1 MECDRA
7 AALIEPGLDGEL
19 DTGSAAAL
27 AHHVAGCPACRQRQ
41 AAALA
46 LHAGLAR
53 GLTRHRAPPALA
65 ARLGVELAA
74 RRRPA
79 WRDGRWR
86 AGLAI
91 AASLAV
97 VAVLSSA
104 ITYRMVVP
112 APEAAGDEIVS
123 AHIRALISGHAMDVL
138 SSDRHTVKPWFNGRL
153 DLSPPVIDLGAEG
166 FALAGGRLDYI
177 DRRPVAVLVY
187 RQRQHLIDL
196 FVSPADGAAPRAPRF
211 ASQRGYTVIEW
222 VRGERRLRA
231 VSDINRDDLA
241 DFQRRFDAA
250 LAGS

>member
-27 AHHVAGCPACRQRQ
+27 AHHIAGCPACRRRQ

-74 RRRPA
+74 RHRPA

-86 AGLAI
+86 AGLAL
-91 AASLAV
+91 AASLAA

-104 ITYRMVVP
+104 ITYRVVAPP
-112 APEAAGDEIVS
+112 AELATDDVVS
-123 AHIRALISGHAMDVL
+123 SHIRALISGHAIDVV

-153 DLSPPVIDLGAEG
+153 DLSPPVIDLGSDG
-166 FALAGGRLDYI
+166 FVLAGGRLDYV

-196 FVSPADGAAPRAPRF
+196 FVSPADGAAATGPRLSA
-211 ASQRGYTVIEW
+211 QRGYTVIDW
-222 VRGERRLRA
+222 VRGDRRLRA
-231 VSDINRDDLA
+231 VSDLNRDDLA

-250 LAGS
+250 LAGG